1 MNEKKYAVPKP
12 EGSYISA
19 AAIDRLIASGDPGA
33 ALFYLYLL
41 RRNEPDAATAAAE
54 LGKSTKEIEAYGKK
68 LEELG
73 LLKKQTAQQQ
83 ILPPPEEIP
92 EYTSKDISD
101 RAMNDGGFQTVVEEA
116 QQVLGRMLSG
126 ADLKILYGI
135 YDYLGLPAEVILL
148 LINYC
153 VARSRENQGPGRTP
167 TMRTIEKEAYSWAN
181 QEILT
186 IDLAE
191 EHLGKLKA
199 RGEALSVLKRELGVY
214 DREFTATERNY
225 AESWLE
231 MGFTP
236 EALAIAYDRTIVR
249 KGKRIWPYMDSIIRS
264 WHERGLHTPE
274 EIEAGDGSSSQQ
286 KKPAQ
291 QEAGQGGKNE
301 DAEYLKK
308 IFDKMGIK

>member
-1 MNEKKYAVPKP
+1 MHEKKYAVSKS
-12 EGSYISA
+12 EGTYISA
-19 AAIDRLIASGDPGA
+19 AAADRLISAGDPGA

-54 LGKSTKEIEAYGKK
+54 LGKSTKEIEAYGSK

-73 LLKKQTAQQQ
+73 LLKQTAPQPV
-83 ILPPPEEIP
+83 LPPPEEIP

-101 RAMNDGGFQTVVEEA
+101 RAMDDGGFRTVVEEA
-116 QQVLGRMLSG
+116 QRVMGRMLSG
-126 ADLKILYGI
+126 ADLKILFGI
-135 YDYLGLPAEVILL
+135 YDYLDLPAEVILL

-153 VARSRENQGPGRTP
+153 VSRSRESQGPGRTP
-167 TMRTIEKEAYSWAN
+167 SMRTIEKEAYSWAN
-181 QEILT
+181 REIIT
-186 IDLAE
+186 IDRAE

-199 RGEALSVLKRELGVY
+199 RGETLAVLRRELGVY
-214 DREFTATERNY
+214 DREFTTTERKY

-274 EIEAGDGSSSQQ
+274 EIEAGDGVASQQ
-286 KKPAQ
+286 KKSAP